1 MCDYCD
7 SLSKHVQETESGKE
21 WECVLNIAIIFRCL
35 YQAYYGSDS
44 PFSIVPLG
52 TKPTVK
58 CRSLPPEIKTFPA
71 VIEQIKEILNSERTP
86 CLLVLVPSHSKFP
99 DVDGFVVYY
108 EVEHK
113 LEVCGYQA
121 KTGRAYPKKDAPQ
134 NLTRALLLRGKAPAT
149 GCLRRGWGFMSSE
162 DVQQLLGYS
171 LEPMYPDT
179 WPDYHP
185 PNNDGFD

>member
-1 MCDYCD
+1 M
-7 SLSKHVQETESGKE
+7 
-21 WECVLNIAIIFRCL
+21 
-35 YQAYYGSDS
+35 
-44 PFSIVPLG
+44 
-52 TKPTVK
+52 
-58 CRSLPPEIKTFPA
+58 A
-71 VIEQIKEILNSERTP
+71 VILLSRLFPWAPNLQSSAVLFPPILKLS
-86 CLLVLVPSHSKFP
+86 LWSKFP